1 MAPTTAAEAGR
12 EQEENRL
19 QSELSSLGVDCKRKN
34 ELNGKEELEAHATA
48 IKKVY
53 FQDYKTAY
61 DRSILVHHYRE
72 LKEYINQVGHMEAK
86 VNSSKKKDLIKKEGE
101 YYLLLN
107 DSQ

>member
-1 MAPTTAAEAGR
+1 MAPTTAAEAGM

-53 FQDYKTAY
+53 FQYYKTAC
-61 DRSILVHHYRE
+61 DDNDIH
-72 LKEYINQVGHMEAK
+72 KEIDKSHFGH
-86 VNSSKKKDLIKKEGE
+86 LI
-101 YYLLLN
+101 
-107 DSQ
+107 

>member
-1 MAPTTAAEAGR
+1 MQLTHCMAPTIAAGAGR

-34 ELNGKEELEAHATA
+34 ELNDEEELEAHATA

-61 DRSILVHHYRE
+61 DDNDVH
-72 LKEYINQVGHMEAK
+72 KEIDKSHFGH
-86 VNSSKKKDLIKKEGE
+86 LI
-101 YYLLLN
+101 
-107 DSQ
+107 

>member
-1 MAPTTAAEAGR
+1 MQLAHCMAPTTAAEAGR

-61 DRSILVHHYRE
+61 DDNDIH
-72 LKEYINQVGHMEAK
+72 KEIDKSYFGH
-86 VNSSKKKDLIKKEGE
+86 LI
-101 YYLLLN
+101 
-107 DSQ
+107 